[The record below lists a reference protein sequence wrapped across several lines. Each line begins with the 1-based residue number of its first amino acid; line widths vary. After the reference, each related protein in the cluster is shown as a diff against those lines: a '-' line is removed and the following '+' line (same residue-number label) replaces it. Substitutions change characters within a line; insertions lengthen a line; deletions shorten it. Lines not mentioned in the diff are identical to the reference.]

1 MATVAHSFNKEGRET
16 GARKDNLINLKTRTW
31 WRARAKVRSAKQ
43 ENDYQEIWL
52 NQPKREPE
60 TKRLSRRWKRKKKV
74 IKEN

>member
-43 ENDYQEIWL
+43 ENDDQ
-52 NQPKREPE
+52 
-60 TKRLSRRWKRKKKV
+60 
-74 IKEN
+74 